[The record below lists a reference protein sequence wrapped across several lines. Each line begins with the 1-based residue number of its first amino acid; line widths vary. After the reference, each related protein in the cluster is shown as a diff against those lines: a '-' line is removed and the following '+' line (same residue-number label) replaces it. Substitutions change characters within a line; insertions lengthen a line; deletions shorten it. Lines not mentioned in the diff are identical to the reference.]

1 MKRKVIS
8 SDIETSFCQ
17 LKGCASSL
25 VIGDKHSKIAN
36 KTSLR
41 CKGFTLIELL
51 VVIAI
56 IAILAAM
63 LLPALSKA
71 KLKAMGATCLSNQ
84 KQLAVAWMMYCDDN
98 QGRLVGFDP
107 SILPS
112 VAKSQGTL
120 PWLWNNTPLPVSGI
134 SLNDDPVTRAK
145 KMFQGGYE
153 QGGLYQYAPNV
164 NVIHCPADLRALSPV
179 VPNPT
184 LPPGNFAW
192 GSYSGVGGMNGD
204 NWGASILLTKQSA
217 ILHPTQR
224 FLWTE
229 ENDPRGEAL
238 GAWVIDAKSPPDW
251 TGSAFVDSPAAWHG
265 ETSTFSF
272 ADGHAEMHK
281 WVDSATVAQA
291 MDMHPNKW
299 TYAPSISKCPNDVP
313 YVCNG
318 YVSVQNP

>member
-1 MKRKVIS
+1 MRYEAPCFCIAGNAAVFYRDKKLSRMKIKQI
-8 SDIETSFCQ
+8 
-17 LKGCASSL
+17 
-25 VIGDKHSKIAN
+25 DKRHA
-36 KTSLR
+36 
-41 CKGFTLIELL
+41 FTLIELL

-84 KQLAVAWMMYCDDN
+84 KQLALAWTMYNDDN
-98 QGRLVGFDP
+98 QGLIVCFDP
-107 SILPS
+107 NVLPS
-112 VAKSQGTL
+112 VAKSQGKM
-120 PWLWNNTPLPVSGI
+120 LWRWNSPPIPPSGI
-134 SLNDDPVTRAK
+134 LPSDDAVTKAK
-145 KMFQGGYE
+145 KLMQAGYQ
-153 QGGLYQYAPNV
+153 QGGLYQYAPNA
-164 NVIHCPADLRALSPV
+164 NVIHCPADQRALSPV

-184 LPPGNFAW
+184 QPPGTFAW

-204 NWGASILLTKQSA
+204 NWGASILITKQSA

-251 TGSAFVDSPAAWHG
+251 TGSAFVDSLAAWHG
-265 ETSTFSF
+265 ATSTFSF
-272 ADGHAEMHK
+272 ADGHSEMHK
-281 WVDSATVAQA
+281 WADFATVTQA
-291 MDMHPNKW
+291 LDMHPNKW
-299 TYAPSISKCPNDVP
+299 QYAPNIIQCPHDVS